1 MNKAL
6 RKVYVDLNYEGKK
19 MLDEASSMQYRN
31 NMLENVRDN
40 SASRMNQLKM
50 KFHSNIKFSHIE
62 DEED

>member
-40 SASRMNQLKM
+40 SASRMN
-50 KFHSNIKFSHIE
+50 
-62 DEED
+62 